1 MAEKRIWRCNAAR
14 SIFRR
19 ENGVFNSPR
28 DGMKHYAL
36 KRKVSLEGSFRID
49 YVNDNSIDTDHA

>member
-1 MAEKRIWRCNAAR
+1 
-14 SIFRR
+14 
-19 ENGVFNSPR
+19 
-28 DGMKHYAL
+28 MKHYAL